1 MASTNDERLGH
12 DEDMAVDIVGS
23 RSNRRAQSSRDTQR
37 GAENREV
44 TERRDLS
51 DEDRINMFREQLFN
65 DALPDLPPIPGY
77 KTIWLTTSNA
87 RDPIQRR
94 LQLGYEFLTPADV
107 PGFEH
112 ATLKTGDYSGV
123 IGVNEMIACK
133 LPIRLWEAYMQEA
146 HHLAPLRDEERIRD
160 AVETMQEQARQSK
173 GALIMEEGFE
183 EMQQSQP
190 LRGRF
195 D

>member
-1 MASTNDERLGH
+1 MNSTEDAPLGN
-12 DEDMAVDIVGS
+12 DMAVDIVGS
-23 RSNRRAQSSRDTQR
+23 RSSQRAQSSRDKQR
-37 GAENREV
+37 NESNREV

-77 KTIWLTTSNA
+77 RTIWLTTTNS

-107 PGFEH
+107 PGFEY
-112 ATLKTGDYSGV
+112 ATLKTGDYAGV

-133 LPIRLWEAYMQEA
+133 LPERLWQAYMREA
-146 HHLAPLRDEERIRD
+146 HHEAPLRDEQRIRD
-160 AVETMQEQARQSK
+160 AVEAMEEQAKSSK
-173 GALIMEEGFE
+173 GALIMDEGFAE
-183 EMQQSQP
+183 LQSSRPPQ
-190 LRGRF
+190 GRF

>member
-1 MASTNDERLGH
+1 MTSTNDERLGH
-12 DEDMAVDIVGS
+12 DMAVDIVGS
-23 RSNRRAQSSRDTQR
+23 RDNRRAPPSRDTQR
-37 GAENREV
+37 EAENREV

-51 DEDRINMFREQLFN
+51 DEDRINMFREQLNN

-77 KTIWLTTSNA
+77 KTIWLTTTNA
-87 RDPIQRR
+87 RDTIQRR
-94 LQLGYEFLTPADV
+94 MQLGYEPLTPEDV
-107 PGFEH
+107 PGFSS
-112 ATLKTGDYSGV
+112 ATLKTGDYAGL
-123 IGVNEMIACK
+123 IGVNEMLACK
-133 LPIRLWEAYMQEA
+133 LPLRLWEAYMQEA

-160 AVETMQEQARQSK
+160 AVETMQEQAKASK
-173 GALIMEEGFE
+173 GALIVDEGFE